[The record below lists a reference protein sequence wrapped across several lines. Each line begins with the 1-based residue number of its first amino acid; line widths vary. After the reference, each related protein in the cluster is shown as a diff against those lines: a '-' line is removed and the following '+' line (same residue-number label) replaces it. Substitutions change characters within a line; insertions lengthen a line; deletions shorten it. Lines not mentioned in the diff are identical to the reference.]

1 MGSRNVVVAITA
13 VVAACASIAS
23 APVALAGPAV
33 PEDTAVVWVTTDG
46 DELVGVDVDGTAPL
60 TRFALCGEPADRL
73 TDKCRLEGVA
83 VADGSVW
90 VTTGGGGTLL
100 RVDPATG
107 AIAGTVEFAK
117 GAPTR
122 VVSDGTA
129 LWVTDRKRD
138 VVVRIDPVSAAIVKR
153 IKVGDGPTGVAA
165 GPDGVWVAN
174 HEGGSVSRIDP
185 ATNKVTA
192 TYRVRGEPEAIAIVN
207 GNSALVQT
215 LLVGKDE
222 CRGQTH
228 REVYRLQGAR
238 SVKQFAATVPDTGC
252 GSPGIAVAGDS
263 VWTASPQ
270 PAILRYHLDG
280 KPDFPVD
287 TSGVTWGHTSGAG
300 SLWAFEAGYVL
311 LRVDPVTAEI
321 VKRYETTEASPNAM
335 AVG

>member
-1 MGSRNVVVAITA
+1 MGSRNIAVALAA
-13 VVAACASIAS
+13 VVAACATIAS

-33 PEDTAVVWVTTDG
+33 PEDAAVVWVTTDG

-60 TRFALCGEPADRL
+60 TRFSLCGEPADRL

-83 VADGSVW
+83 VVDGSVW
-90 VTTGGGGTLL
+90 VTTGVGGTLL

-107 AIAGTVEFAK
+107 AIAGTVAFAK
-117 GAPTR
+117 GKPTR

-138 VVVRIDPVSAAIVKR
+138 VVVRVDPVSATVVKR
-153 IKVGDGPTGVAA
+153 IKVRDGPTGVAA

-185 ATNKVTA
+185 ATNTVTPPTA
-192 TYRVRGEPEAIAIVN
+192 SRGEPEAIAIIN
-207 GNSALVQT
+207 EGSALVQT
-215 LLVGKDE
+215 LLVGKDK
-222 CRGQTH
+222 CHGQTH
-228 REVYRLQGAR
+228 RESTGCRTR
-238 SVKQFAATVPDTGC
+238 SVKQFAATIPDTGC

-287 TSGVTWGHTSGAG
+287 TSGVTWGHSLGRRQSLGVRSRGTCSSTS
-300 SLWAFEAGYVL
+300 
-311 LRVDPVTAEI
+311 T
-321 VKRYETTEASPNAM
+321 
-335 AVG
+335 